1 MSKKHFSEEVLI
13 DFCLEEIS
21 EERRQEIREHLDN
34 CAECKQVTE
43 HWLEVFNQSSN
54 GKPSAELKDRI
65 WENARKNRGARKK
78 NRKLMMAISSAAAL
92 FIFSIGLL
100 WDQSSEYHR
109 YEVAHNGEIPT
120 ESIQT
125 NPQTQQL
132 AVIPVAANQNING
145 NLWINGVDEELLLEV
160 DGLEDIS
167 NRDYQL
173 WMIYDNNKI
182 KGELL
187 STVDG
192 SSRIL
197 IKGKDVNHF
206 KIIKASIEPIG
217 GSLEPTGPETFVVP
231 LNK

>member
-1 MSKKHFSEEVLI
+1 MNKNHFSEEVLI
-13 DFCLEEIS
+13 DFCLGEIS
-21 EERRQEIREHLDN
+21 EDRQIEIREHLDN
-34 CAECKQVTE
+34 CAECKQVSE
-43 HWLEVFNQSSN
+43 HWLEVFNQPSS
-54 GKPSAELKDRI
+54 GKPSVDLKDKI
-65 WENARKNRGARKK
+65 WENARKNRRARKRD
-78 NRKLMMAISSAAAL
+78 RKLMMAISSAAAL
-92 FIFSIGLL
+92 FLFSIGLV
-100 WDQSSEYHR
+100 WEQSSEYHR
-109 YEVAHNGEIPT
+109 YEVAHNDEIPT

-132 AVIPVAANQNING
+132 AVIPVATNQNING
-145 NLWINGVDEELLLEV
+145 NLWFNGVDEELLLEV
-160 DGLEDIS
+160 DGLDDLS

-173 WMIYDNNKI
+173 WMVYDNDKI

-217 GSLEPTGPETFVVP
+217 GSLEPTGPETFVV
-231 LNK
+231 LLKE

>member
-34 CAECKQVTE
+34 CAKCKQVTE
-43 HWLEVFNQSSN
+43 HWLELFNQQIS

-65 WENARKNRGARKK
+65 WENARKNRRVSKK
-78 NRKLMMAISSAAAL
+78 NRKLMVAISSAAAL

-100 WDQSSEYHR
+100 WDHSSERHR
-109 YEVAHNGEIPT
+109 YEVAHNDEIPT

-132 AVIPVAANQNING
+132 AVIPVATNQNING
-145 NLWINGVDEELLLEV
+145 NLWINGVNEELLLEV
-160 DGLEDIS
+160 DGLDDIS

-217 GSLEPTGPETFVVP
+217 GSMEPTGPETFFVP
-231 LNK
+231 LKK